1 MKNICLI
8 SDTHGKIE
16 TWVFKHFEDSD
27 EIWHCGDLGSISIIN
42 SINKNFKFRAVYGNI
57 DNAQIRRTFK
67 KDLVFKVEDIKV
79 LMTHIAGP
87 VKKYNAET
95 LKIISNEKPQLLVC
109 GHSHILKVIYDKN
122 FDKFEM
128 YSLRNIFRIPD
139 DLGNETKVG
148 IDIEEVIFLAVSL
161 IFRQPQMP

>member
-16 TWVFKHFEDSD
+16 SWVFKHFEDSD

-57 DNAQIRRTFK
+57 DNAQIRRSFK
-67 KDLVFKVEDIKV
+67 KNLVFKVEDIKV

-87 VKKYNAET
+87 VKKYNSET
-95 LKIISNEKPQLLVC
+95 LKIVSNEKPQLLVC

-122 FDKFEM
+122 FKMLYMNPGSCGSFGIHKVKTLLKFKIEG
-128 YSLRNIFRIPD
+128 SDFK
-139 DLGNETKVG
+139 DLKV
-148 IDIEEVIFLAVSL
+148 IEKE
-161 IFRQPQMP
+161 R